1 MKNKKVLIITAVFI
15 AGIAMGIY
23 GFSAIFEAGWSDE
36 KEINNTLDTNRDIY
50 QISDMGAFPYITMDE
65 YLALEPQ
72 PSNFYHNPPQ
82 VIPVTDEMISYDEAA
97 VIGGTAM
104 EIINPTEN
112 FRDLTFVVFAENKI
126 VKDKSGDLI
135 NDGPIYTGFYSE
147 KFENKSRGKKSYYYT
162 IDAITRE
169 VISLRYTLAENF
181 DRGIQTL
188 LVDNPVEY
196 AKEIAY
202 SLGFKN
208 LKAYFAE
215 TGDYGNG
222 GKAYRVDFLIDETQS
237 ITIGFN
243 SYNDTFLFMKNNAE
257 FSDYHANL
265 LENGIDLK

>member
-1 MKNKKVLIITAVFI
+1 MKNKKILIITTVCI
-15 AGIAMGIY
+15 ACIALGIY

-65 YLALEPQ
+65 YLSLEPQ
-72 PSNFYHNPPQ
+72 RSNFYQNPPQ
-82 VIPVTDEMISYDEAA
+82 VITVTEEMISCDEAA

-112 FRDLTFVVFAENKI
+112 FRELTFVIYPANREIKNAGGEI
-126 VKDKSGDLI
+126 VTV
-135 NDGPIYTGFYSE
+135 GPVYTGFYEE
-147 KFENKSRGKKSYYYT
+147 KFENKSRTKKSYYYT
-162 IDAITRE
+162 IDAITKE
-169 VISLRYTLAENF
+169 VISLRYTLVENF
-181 DRGIQTL
+181 DKGIQTL

-202 SLGFKN
+202 GLGYKN
-208 LKAYFAE
+208 LKSYFVE

-243 SYNDTFLFMKNNAE
+243 SYNDTFLFAKNNAE
-257 FSDYHANL
+257 FSAYHSNL
-265 LENGIDLK
+265 LENGIDLE